1 MADFASHVK
10 GNLPPMHIEEEAEN
24 KLNDDDY
31 SVEMEK
37 IREELVAY
45 SKGNGPFPGDANSF
59 FEWILLNSDDDQN
72 TDFDFVFHL
81 DQFDL
86 SDVALRGDEELAPS
100 TIITDRMR
108 LSYIRRKIAE
118 YETSPFFQVEGVHY
132 LPLSAEC
139 PDIHIGLLGHLG
151 GTSIDPEYLGLFSSK
166 TEFLDQAYK
175 KGYFD
180 VGIDPDAIP
189 DEAFLSSWCR
199 KE

>member
-1 MADFASHVK
+1 MTAMVSA
-10 GNLPPMHIEEEAEN
+10 M
-24 KLNDDDY
+24 NDDPY
-31 SVEMEK
+31 AVEMEK
-37 IREELVAY
+37 IREKLVDCA
-45 SKGNGPFPGDANSF
+45 KCLGPFPDDAEQL

-86 SDVALRGDEELAPS
+86 SDVALRGDEELSPS
-100 TIITDRMR
+100 AIITDRMR
-108 LSYIRRKIAE
+108 LSYIRRKIAG
-118 YETSPFFQVEGVHY
+118 YQSSPFFQVVGVHY

-139 PDIHIGLLGHLG
+139 PGIHIGLLGHLG
-151 GTSIDPEYLGLFSSK
+151 GTSIDPEYLGFFSSK

>member
-1 MADFASHVK
+1 
-10 GNLPPMHIEEEAEN
+10 L
-24 KLNDDDY
+24 DDDAY
-31 SVEMEK
+31 IKEMED
-37 IREELVAY
+37 IRAKLVDYA
-45 SKGNGPFPGDANSF
+45 KGIGPFPGDANSF
-59 FEWILLNSDDDQN
+59 FEWIILSSDDDQD

-100 TIITDRMR
+100 TIITDQMR
-108 LSYIRRKIAE
+108 LAYIRGKMDE
-118 YETSPFFQVEGVHY
+118 YESSPFFQVVGVHY
-132 LPLSAEC
+132 LPLSVEC
-139 PDIHIGLLGHLG
+139 PGIHIGLLGHLG